1 MSDIKKKTGKR
12 RMKKVGF
19 YYMAINR
26 SENNHSQLGMKNSSE
41 MKKKEGNKQNCQ

>member
-19 YYMAINR
+19 YYIAINR
-26 SENNHSQLGMKNSSE
+26 SENNRFTIRYEKLFRNEEKRR
-41 MKKKEGNKQNCQ
+41 K